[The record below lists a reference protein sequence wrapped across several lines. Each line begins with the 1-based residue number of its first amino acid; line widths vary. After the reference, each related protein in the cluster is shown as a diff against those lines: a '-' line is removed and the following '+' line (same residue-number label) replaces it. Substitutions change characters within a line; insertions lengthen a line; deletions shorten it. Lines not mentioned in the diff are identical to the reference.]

1 VKSKEPRV
9 TSKPFK
15 SYEGLT
21 LEGIAAQIIHSIIVW
36 KTFKL
41 STRNDCQLVVNS
53 LIRAYHSR
61 LAAKNKTSLPS
72 SKKAIAGRKR
82 GNRPVVEHAI
92 PVACIMQHLLDKTV
106 KGDFTAAEKMIP
118 KVMKILDASA
128 LRAWVAKSEHD
139 TLRTLGLEICMPDGH
154 KHPWPD
160 RWARYNVAGIVLV
173 Y

>member
-1 VKSKEPRV
+1 MKPIEHSTP
-9 TSKPFK
+9 SKPFK

-61 LAAKNKTSLPS
+61 LAAKNKTLLPS
-72 SKKAIAGRKR
+72 SKKAIAERKR
-82 GNRPVVEHAI
+82 GKRPVVEHAI
-92 PVACIMQHLLDKTV
+92 PVACIMQHLLEKTV
-106 KGDFTAAEKMIP
+106 RGDFTTAQKLIP
-118 KVMKILDASA
+118 KVMKILEDSA

-139 TLRTLGLEICMPDGH
+139 TLRALGLEICMPNGH

-160 RWARYNVAGIVLV
+160 RWARYNCAGIVLV
-173 Y
+173 D